1 MAETDSAQ
9 PGNLP
14 RLEDLRADELRK
26 WREVGGTL
34 EEFDVF
40 WPLIRDRLLRDLRS
54 TAA

>member
-26 WREVGGTL
+26 WREMGATR
-34 EEFDVF
+34 EEFGAF
-40 WPLIRDRLLRDLRS
+40 WPLILDRRLKNLRGR
-54 TAA
+54 AA